1 MVNIPR
7 TQNQERLPVQEQLKN
22 IRSYLFQLANELQR
36 TLEQIEA
43 KQKKQEKRIE
53 QLERKISEY
62 ERRQG

>member
-43 KQKKQEKRIE
+43 KQQKQQKQIE